1 MQFKLLTA
9 VTTFLAA
16 SSVQAA
22 IAPSDIVNTL
32 EKVTDLSSDTKD
44 IAEDIS
50 NPVTIIPNGFK
61 LVNNFKDIISTVT
74 GAISMLGDL
83 PNDPNFPE
91 AGQTDICDA
100 FREFVKVHQA
110 LLNVVIGKDS
120 LLSSTPVASILAA
133 VLRALESGVDKLAF
147 TIIDTVPTC
156 AAGAKKDLEALDGT
170 IGEAIDT
177 FSS

>member
-50 NPVTIIPNGFK
+50 NPITIIPNGF
-61 LVNNFKDIISTVT
+61 VR
-74 GAISMLGDL
+74 
-83 PNDPNFPE
+83 P
-91 AGQTDICDA
+91 
-100 FREFVKVHQA
+100 R
-110 LLNVVIGKDS
+110 
-120 LLSSTPVASILAA
+120 
-133 VLRALESGVDKLAF
+133 
-147 TIIDTVPTC
+147 
-156 AAGAKKDLEALDGT
+156 
-170 IGEAIDT
+170 
-177 FSS
+177 